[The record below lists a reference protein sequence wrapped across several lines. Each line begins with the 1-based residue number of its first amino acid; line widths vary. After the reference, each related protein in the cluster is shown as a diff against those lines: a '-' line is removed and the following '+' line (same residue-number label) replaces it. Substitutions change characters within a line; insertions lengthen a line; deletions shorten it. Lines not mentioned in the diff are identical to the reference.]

1 MELSFRKE
9 ACDNDMA
16 EDYEQPDWLKEV
28 EKDSVD
34 TLCPLQFK
42 GGVSIMIIYS
52 TKEMKIKYLS
62 KDELL
67 GELKIDL

>member
-1 MELSFRKE
+1 MWTLS
-9 ACDNDMA
+9 
-16 EDYEQPDWLKEV
+16 
-28 EKDSVD
+28 
-34 TLCPLQFK
+34 CPLQFK

-67 GELKIDL
+67 GELKIDNY